1 MRGKTYK
8 ILGENIRGECHD
20 TGFVNDTN
28 RYGIKSIDK
37 KLKIDKL
44 IIWELKFPGH
54 KTNKQSIGWKATQ
67 WMGENILQVIL
78 SDKELIPR
86 MLTNKPTTTK
96 KLLQVNNNKK
106 ICEESVEKNLWDYKA
121 HSNC

>member
-1 MRGKTYK
+1 
-8 ILGENIRGECHD
+8 
-20 TGFVNDTN
+20 
-28 RYGIKSIDK
+28 
-37 KLKIDKL
+37 
-44 IIWELKFPGH
+44 
-54 KTNKQSIGWKATQ
+54 
-67 WMGENILQVIL
+67 MGENILQVIL

>member
-1 MRGKTYK
+1 M
-8 ILGENIRGECHD
+8 ILDLSMTPID
-20 TGFVNDTN
+20 D
-28 RYGIKSIDK
+28 IKSIDK

-44 IIWELKFPGH
+44 VIWELKFPGH

-86 MLTNKPTTTK
+86 MLKNK
-96 KLLQVNNNKK
+96 Q
-106 ICEESVEKNLWDYKA
+106 KNSYN
-121 HSNC
+121 S

>member
-1 MRGKTYK
+1 M
-8 ILGENIRGECHD
+8 
-20 TGFVNDTN
+20 
-28 RYGIKSIDK
+28 
-37 KLKIDKL
+37 
-44 IIWELKFPGH
+44 
-54 KTNKQSIGWKATQ
+54 
-67 WMGENILQVIL
+67 QVIL

>member
-28 RYGIKSIDK
+28 RYDIKSIDK

-67 WMGENILQVIL
+67 CMGENILQVIL

-96 KLLQVNNNKK
+96 KTPTSQ
-106 ICEESVEKNLWDYKA
+106 
-121 HSNC
+121 

>member
-28 RYGIKSIDK
+28 RYDIKSIDK

-44 IIWELKFPGH
+44 IMWELKFPGH